1 MTAPPSPEERE
12 AIEGFAAGIGATVV
26 VTDVRAAL
34 DHSLD
39 LDYVVYQPV
48 YDEAGREVARHPV
61 RIWYLDQDTDIH
73 LVQEDLVLVQ
83 FGVSPRRITDGEP
96 SREFGLNVVLVAVR
110 RIEHQGWGDCDLYV
124 VVGIIF

>member
-1 MTAPPSPEERE
+1 MSCTSRCTTRQAARSPGTRS
-12 AIEGFAAGIGATVV
+12 GS
-26 VTDVRAAL
+26 R
-34 DHSLD
+34 
-39 LDYVVYQPV
+39 
-48 YDEAGREVARHPV
+48 
-61 RIWYLDQDTDIH
+61 YLDQDTDIH